1 MTQKLEFVTRLL
13 PFVEPR
19 LNLIE
24 LAPKGTG
31 KSYVFG
37 NLSKFVWLVSGGKVS
52 RAKLVYDKST
62 KAPGIMRFYDLVAF
76 DEISSI
82 TFSDN
87 SEIQSFLK
95 NYLEYGRATVDNY
108 EFMSECGLMLLGN
121 ILLSQ
126 DNQPLDY
133 RYFDSLPEVFRES
146 ALLDRFHGMI
156 EGWLLPRINVIW
168 HYMIGLLMWSFF
180 LKYSTTCVQNQSIHR
195 LWMKWCLCQKVPI

>member
-1 MTQKLEFVTRLL
+1 MACQWR
-13 PFVEPR
+13 
-19 LNLIE
+19 
-24 LAPKGTG
+24 KG
-31 KSYVFG
+31 
-37 NLSKFVWLVSGGKVS
+37 VSCKVGL
-52 RAKLVYDKST
+52 RQIDKGSWYH
-62 KAPGIMRFYDLVAF
+62 AFYDLVAF

-156 EGWLLPRINVIW
+156 EGWLLPRINVDMALHDW
-168 HYMIGLLMWSFF
+168 TLNVEFF

>member
-1 MTQKLEFVTRLL
+1 M
-13 PFVEPR
+13 
-19 LNLIE
+19 
-24 LAPKGTG
+24 
-31 KSYVFG
+31 
-37 NLSKFVWLVSGGKVS
+37 
-52 RAKLVYDKST
+52 
-62 KAPGIMRFYDLVAF
+62 
-76 DEISSI
+76 
-82 TFSDN
+82 
-87 SEIQSFLK
+87 K

-156 EGWLLPRINVIW
+156 EGWLLPRINVDMALHDW
-168 HYMIGLLMWSFF
+168 TLNVEFF